1 MFLRSC
7 ASTGRRLRLKLCRST
22 RCGKQDVVSP
32 WTRPNSLLGLGPL
45 QDRTTSLIA
54 STARASKTPP
64 GLVHRTDLLGP
75 EYGFGND
82 FVLLDETYLGAY
94 GRVCHQY
101 QILEPTAGASA
112 PRRLTPW
119 PNNPP
124 TPRLMPSTPCAPWP
138 TCPCT
143 RSSTRDRRRRRDEL
157 LTNYCVAVRP
167 ASRDSLV

>member
-1 MFLRSC
+1 MPRHADVTFEVV
-7 ASTGRRLRLKLCRST
+7 AIST

-64 GLVHRTDLLGP
+64 GLVHRTNLLGP

-124 TPRLMPSTPCAPWP
+124 TPRLMPSTPARRGRRVRARDP
-138 TCPCT
+138 TT
-143 RSSTRDRRRRRDEL
+143 TGRRRRRDGHFDKL
-157 LTNYCVAVRP
+157 LRYHHIPHSV
-167 ASRDSLV
+167 SRCFS